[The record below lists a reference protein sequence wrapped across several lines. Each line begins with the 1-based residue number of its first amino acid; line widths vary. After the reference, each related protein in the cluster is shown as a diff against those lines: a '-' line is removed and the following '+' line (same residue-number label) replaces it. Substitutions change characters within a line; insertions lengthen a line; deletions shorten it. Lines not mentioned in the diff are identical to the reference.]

1 MQIKL
6 YETGRSMVEMLGV
19 LAIIGVLSVAGVATY
34 QYALTAYQAG
44 KVQDVLGKAK
54 TLAQTDSRASHALE
68 VNRFIKSALPEYVP
82 DDKKSMVKLIDGNYQ
97 VTAFKVVYKVCE
109 KLLQKERILNDIG
122 ISVLTRTC
130 GNPNSKT
137 NMVFSFNSTP
147 TFESGSHFG
156 GESSG
161 ENDGNGGNSGNSGSD
176 MPNDNP
182 NIEPQSCPDKMAW
195 RQKED
200 GTYGCVCR
208 HAFEYGDNCERCEY
222 PREWKNDSC
231 QCPVLTPYYD
241 GEKCIT
247 CTEATGGA
255 QPYFDNGVCV
265 GGRFCLSFDATADK
279 NTCMTCDDTTGQ
291 LLEKPNGEVCSI
303 KGLEGTCINGECL
316 IPCDT
321 QDDCGG
327 IHSDFYC
334 HYEFDEPVYGIVC
347 RTPLNPA
354 DRKRYCVSKERATQS
369 ISSTAAD
376 SIKQYKISKEK
387 MNWYDAENY
396 CKAWGMRMPSYADFG
411 CSFYPRGTCATAPII
426 ELGQTFGSNY
436 IWINQNDGRCQH
448 MQFQMGNGVMDK
460 SVYGA
465 LSCFALCIT
474 DNSIEKTENA
484 CTSTITSDC
493 QICNPETQETTFLP
507 NGDEC
512 ALDTGG
518 KGICQDGVCIL
529 AGQGCNENT
538 DCNTGEYCRYTT
550 WDISTHS
557 PIINEATGYKG
568 VCRIAVKEQKASDKP
583 VETSVEELDWYSANN
598 FCQALGLTQ
607 IQSWFCGV
615 DRFCSNTYFSNFTN
629 NFGQSLFWCGPNCAV
644 SYGSYVSPSIWADNT
659 AKPYCY

>member
-1 MQIKL
+1 MQTKINEL
-6 YETGRSMVEMLGV
+6 GRSMVEMLGV

-68 VNRFIKSALPEYVP
+68 VNRFIKSTLPEYVP

-109 KLLQKERILNDIG
+109 KLLQKERILNDMG

-137 NMVFSFNSTP
+137 NMVFSFNATP
-147 TFESGSHFG
+147 TFKSGSHFEG
-156 GESSG
+156 GS
-161 ENDGNGGNSGNSGSD
+161 NGGSGSSD
-176 MPNDNP
+176 IGNPVDNP
-182 NIEPQSCPDKMAW
+182 SSEPQSCPDKMAW
-195 RQKED
+195 RQKDD

-231 QCPVLTPYYD
+231 QCPALTPYYD

-247 CTEATGGA
+247 CTEATDGT

-334 HYEFDEPVYGIVC
+334 HYEFNEPVYGIVC

-387 MNWYDAENY
+387 MNWYDAENF

-411 CSFYPRGTCATAPII
+411 CSFYPRGTCATAPIV
-426 ELGQTFGSNY
+426 ELGRTFGSNY
-436 IWINQNDGRCQH
+436 IWINQNNGHCQH
-448 MQFQMGNGVMDK
+448 MQFQMGNGVMDT

-465 LSCFALCIT
+465 LTSFALCIT

-629 NFGQSLFWCGPNCAV
+629 NFGQSVFWCGPNCGV
-644 SYGSYVSPSIWADNT
+644 SYGSYVSPSIWPDNT
-659 AKPYCY
+659 YKPYCY

>member
-1 MQIKL
+1 MQTKINEL
-6 YETGRSMVEMLGV
+6 GRSMVEMLGV

-82 DDKKSMVKLIDGNYQ
+82 DDKKSMVKLVDGNYQ
-97 VTAFKVVYKVCE
+97 VTTFKVLYKVCE

-137 NMVFSFNSTP
+137 NMVFSFNAIPVVNSD
-147 TFESGSHFG
+147 SHFG
-156 GESSG
+156 GTTET
-161 ENDGNGGNSGNSGSD
+161 ETDNS
-176 MPNDNP
+176 
-182 NIEPQSCPDKMAW
+182 NIEPQSCPDKMVW

-231 QCPVLTPYYD
+231 QCPALTPYYD

-247 CTEATGGA
+247 CTEATDGT

-334 HYEFDEPVYGIVC
+334 HYEFNEPVYGIVC

-369 ISSTAAD
+369 ISSTVAD

-387 MNWYDAENY
+387 MNWYDAENF

-411 CSFYPRGTCATAPII
+411 CSFYPRGTCATAPIV

-436 IWINQNDGRCQH
+436 IWINQNNGHCQH
-448 MQFQMGNGVMDK
+448 MQFQMGNGVMDNA
-460 SVYGA
+460 VYGA
-465 LSCFALCIT
+465 LASFALCIT

-568 VCRIAVKEQKASDKP
+568 VCRIAVKEQKVSDKP

-644 SYGSYVSPSIWADNT
+644 SYGSYVSPSIWPDNT
-659 AKPYCY
+659 CKPYCY

>member
-1 MQIKL
+1 
-6 YETGRSMVEMLGV
+6 
-19 LAIIGVLSVAGVATY
+19 
-34 QYALTAYQAG
+34 
-44 KVQDVLGKAK
+44 
-54 TLAQTDSRASHALE
+54 
-68 VNRFIKSALPEYVP
+68 
-82 DDKKSMVKLIDGNYQ
+82 
-97 VTAFKVVYKVCE
+97 
-109 KLLQKERILNDIG
+109 KLLQKESILNDMG
-122 ISVLTRTC
+122 ISVLTRMC
-130 GNPNSKT
+130 GNANSKT
-137 NMVFSFNSTP
+137 NMVFSFNATP

-161 ENDGNGGNSGNSGSD
+161 ENDGNGGNSGSD

-231 QCPVLTPYYD
+231 QCPALTPYYD

-334 HYEFDEPVYGIVC
+334 HYEFNEVIYGIVC

-354 DRKRYCVSKERATQS
+354 DRTRYCVSKERATRA
-369 ISSTAAD
+369 ISSTATET
-376 SIKQYKISKEK
+376 IKQYKISKEK
-387 MNWYDAENY
+387 MSWFDAENF
-396 CKAWGMRMPSYADFG
+396 CKAWGMKLPAYSDFG
-411 CSFYPRGTCATAPII
+411 CYFHTRTCATAPIV

-436 IWINQNDGRCQH
+436 IWINQDNGGCQH
-448 MQFQMGNGVMDK
+448 MAIQMGNGWMPVITYGG
-460 SVYGA
+460 SVH
-465 LSCFALCIT
+465 ALCIT
-474 DNSIEKTENA
+474 DNSIEKTENT
-484 CTSTITSDC
+484 CSSTVTSDC

-512 ALDTGG
+512 SLDTGG
-518 KGICQDGVCIL
+518 KGICQNGVCIL
-529 AGQGCNENT
+529 AGQGCNENS
-538 DCNTGEYCRYTT
+538 DCNAGEYCRYTT

-557 PIINEATGYKG
+557 PIVNEATGFKG
-568 VCRIAVKEQKASDKP
+568 VCRIAVKKQKASDKL
-583 VETSVEELDWYSANN
+583 VETSVEGLDWYSANN
-598 FCQALGLTQ
+598 FCQALGLKQ
-607 IQSWFCGV
+607 IQSWFCGINV
-615 DRFCSNTYFSNFTN
+615 FCSTTEQSNFTD
-629 NFGQSLFWCGPNCAV
+629 NFGAAFDFWCGPNCVTA
-644 SYGSYVSPSIWADNT
+644 GSYVSSGAWPDNT
-659 AKPYCY
+659 YKPYCYQP

>member
-1 MQIKL
+1 MKVKFNEI
-6 YETGRSMVEMLGV
+6 GRSMVEMLGV

-82 DDKKSMVKLIDGNYQ
+82 DDKKSMVKLVNSNYQ
-97 VTAFKVVYKVCE
+97 VTTFKVVYKVCE
-109 KLLQKERILNDIG
+109 KLLQKEGILNDMG
-122 ISVLTRTC
+122 ISILTRTC

-137 NMVFSFNSTP
+137 NMVFSFNATP
-147 TFESGSHFG
+147 TIESGSHFEG
-156 GESSG
+156 GS
-161 ENDGNGGNSGNSGSD
+161 NGGSGSSD
-176 MPNDNP
+176 IGNPVDNP
-182 NIEPQSCPDKMAW
+182 SSEPQSCPDKMAW

-231 QCPVLTPYYD
+231 QCPALTPYYD

-247 CTEATGGA
+247 CTEATGGT

-291 LLEKPNGEVCSI
+291 LLEKPNGEVCTVR
-303 KGLEGTCINGECL
+303 GLEGTCTNGECF

-334 HYEFDEPVYGIVC
+334 HYETNALYGSIC
-347 RTPLNPA
+347 PTPLKPSN
-354 DRKRYCVSKERATQS
+354 RKRYCISKERATQS

-387 MNWYDAENY
+387 MNWYDAENF
-396 CKAWGMRMPSYADFG
+396 CKAWGMRMPTYADFG
-411 CSFYPRGTCATAPII
+411 CSYSYRDSCTTTPIV
-426 ELGQTFGSNY
+426 ELGHVYGSNF
-436 IWINQNDGRCQH
+436 IWINQNNGGCYH
-448 MQFQMGNGVMDK
+448 MVFQMGNGLMDI
-460 SVYGA
+460 SNAVIA
-465 LSCFALCIT
+465 QALCII
-474 DNSIEKTENA
+474 DNSMEKSDNI
-484 CTSTITSDC
+484 CISTVSSDC
-493 QICNPETQETTFLP
+493 QICNPETQEITYLP

-512 ALDTGG
+512 SLDTGG
-518 KGICQDGVCIL
+518 KGICQNGVCIL

-550 WDISTHS
+550 LDISTHA
-557 PIINEATGYKG
+557 PIINEVTGYKG
-568 VCRIAVKEQKASDKP
+568 VCRIVVTKQKASDKP
-583 VETSVEELDWYSANN
+583 VETSVEDLDWYSANN
-598 FCQALGLTQ
+598 FCKALGLTQ
-607 IQSWFCGV
+607 IQSWFCGK
-615 DRFCSNTYFSNFTN
+615 DKYCSNTYFSNYSD
-629 NFGQSLFWCGPNCAV
+629 NFNSTVFWCGSNCHV
-644 SYGSYVSPSIWADNT
+644 SDGGYVSPSTRADNT
-659 AKPYCY
+659 YKPYCYQP